1 MKTVALRRPWWGP
14 PEEIVMTTPRIAP
27 LEPPY
32 EPAVGA
38 ELAAMMPPGVD
49 PIRLFRTL
57 ARNPRVLSKVRLGN
71 LLDRG
76 SLSQRDREIVILRTT
91 ARCGAEYEWG
101 IHVTV
106 FSKRVGLTEAQVA
119 ATATGADAEGLWSP
133 SDRAL
138 LRLVDQL
145 HAGADLE
152 DGLWQEL
159 RAHFD
164 EAQLIELVVLAG
176 FYHTISFV
184 VNALRIEAEPL
195 AARFPG

>member
-1 MKTVALRRPWWGP
+1 
-14 PEEIVMTTPRIAP
+14 MTTPRIAP

>member
-1 MKTVALRRPWWGP
+1 M
-14 PEEIVMTTPRIAP
+14 
-27 LEPPY
+27 
-32 EPAVGA
+32 
-38 ELAAMMPPGVD
+38 
-49 PIRLFRTL
+49 
-57 ARNPRVLSKVRLGN
+57 
-71 LLDRG
+71 
-76 SLSQRDREIVILRTT
+76 ILRTT

-101 IHVTV
+101 VHVAV

-119 ATATGADAEGLWSP
+119 ATRTGADGEGLWSP

-145 HAGADLE
+145 HAGADL
-152 DGLWQEL
+152 DDASWQEL

-184 VNALRIEAEPL
+184 VNALRIETEPM

>member
-1 MKTVALRRPWWGP
+1 MP
-14 PEEIVMTTPRIAP
+14 TPRIAP

-32 EPAVGA
+32 EPAVA
-38 ELAAMMPPGVD
+38 ADLAAMMPPGVE

-76 SLSQRDREIVILRTT
+76 SLSRRDREIVILRTC

-101 IHVTV
+101 VHVTA
-106 FSKRVGLTEAQVA
+106 FAKRVGLTEAQVA
-119 ATATGADAEGLWSP
+119 ATVTGADAEGVWSA

-138 LRLVDQL
+138 LRLADQL
-145 HAGADLE
+145 HEGADL
-152 DGLWQEL
+152 DDALWQEL
-159 RAHFD
+159 RGHFD

-184 VNALRIEAEPL
+184 LNALRIETEPL
-195 AARFPG
+195 AARFPV